1 MPSPRRMIRPLA
13 DFLRQE
19 AAAGVLLVA
28 AAAVALIWVNGPFG
42 ESYEELWSTTIQ
54 LPGTALDLDL
64 RHWINDA
71 LMALFFLVAGM
82 EIKREVV
89 EGELRDPRQAAL
101 PIIGAV
107 GGMIVPALIY
117 AAFNA
122 GTATSKGWGIPMAT
136 DIAIVTGVVALLS
149 RRVPSWIGLFLLA
162 LAIVDDIGAIIVI
175 AVFYSEGVSL
185 GWLAAAIATVALA
198 AVARR
203 FLPWV
208 PVLIVGG
215 VACWWFLFQAEVHP
229 TLAGVAF
236 GLLTPLDSRTKG
248 GYVDVS
254 ANEPA
259 GQVSVLEW
267 LEHLVTPWTA
277 FLIVPL
283 FALANAGVRV
293 PLDTI
298 GDALSSRAAWGVVV
312 GLVVGKLVGIAAF
325 TLVAVRIGLG
335 RLPPAIRPYDVIAGA
350 ALAGIGFTV
359 SLFVTELA
367 FGDGDLGRDA
377 RLGVLVG
384 SLVAALVGTA
394 LVSLGRRRPA
404 PAEAPLGSEPWL
416 STGASSLT
424 GTPPG

>member
-1 MPSPRRMIRPLA
+1 MPSPRRVIRPLA

-19 AAAGVLLVA
+19 AAAGVLLVT
-28 AAAVALIWVNGPFG
+28 AAVVALVWVNGPFG

-71 LMALFFLVAGM
+71 LMAFFFLVAGM
-82 EIKREVV
+82 EIKREIV

-162 LAIVDDIGAIIVI
+162 LAIVDDFGAIIVI

-185 GWLAAAIATVALA
+185 GWLAAAIATVVVA

-203 FLPWV
+203 LLPWV

-236 GLLTPLDSRTKG
+236 GLLTPLDPRTKG

-259 GQVSVLEW
+259 GEVSVLEW

-298 GDALSSRAAWGVVV
+298 GDALSSRAAWGVLL
-312 GLVVGKLVGIAAF
+312 GLVVGKLVGIASF

-335 RLPPAIRPYDVIAGA
+335 RLPPAIRPYDVIAGS